1 MGIPLRELQHCN
13 TAALQQREQ
22 KFAVSKPG
30 VCRKQRQ
37 GLPVAKLHTFL
48 LKKVAE
54 IFGGFKYYLYL
65 CSIIRMSRKAG

>member
-37 GLPVAKLHTFL
+37 SLHVANSTQKVH
-48 LKKVAE
+48 KKNRPFCVP
-54 IFGGFKYYLYL
+54 F
-65 CSIIRMSRKAG
+65 C